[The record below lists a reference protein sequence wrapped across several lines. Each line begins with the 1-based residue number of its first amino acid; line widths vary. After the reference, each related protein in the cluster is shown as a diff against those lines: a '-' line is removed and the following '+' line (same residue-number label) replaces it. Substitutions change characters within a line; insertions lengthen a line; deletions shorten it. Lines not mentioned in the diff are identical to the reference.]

1 MQYGALC
8 VIAVE
13 AYQRSAVGQPPNTAA
28 YTVYFSRIG
37 LDTMASNETATDL
50 LFAKWDGQIVPR
62 SFNGG
67 FVTLSYIVSLIGA
80 ASTLELIN
88 RRTAP
93 KGKVNQYVGPTTPNG
108 DLSLNANAVSSAYC
122 SVPPP

>member
-1 MQYGALC
+1 M
-8 VIAVE
+8 E
-13 AYQRSAVGQPPNTAA
+13 
-28 YTVYFSRIG
+28 FSRNLGI
-37 LDTMASNETATDL
+37 LDTLDIMSFASTNTDA
-50 LFAKWDGQIVPR
+50 LFEQWEDQIVPR

-93 KGKVNQYVGPTTPNG
+93 KGRINQYVASQPCLSYAVRTT
-108 DLSLNANAVSSAYC
+108 DE
-122 SVPPP
+122 

>member
-1 MQYGALC
+1 MLC
-8 VIAVE
+8 VVAILTYHSSAAV
-13 AYQRSAVGQPPNTAA
+13 YLLNIGVHT
-28 YTVYFSRIG
+28 FLDG
-37 LDTMASNETATDL
+37 LDSMASNLSEADRL
-50 LFAKWDGQIVPR
+50 LEQWNGQIVPR

-93 KGKVNQYVGPTTPNG
+93 KGRVNQYVVTSKTKTQ
-108 DLSLNANAVSSAYC
+108 
-122 SVPPP
+122 